1 MTSEEQ
7 RVERT
12 LVLPSPP
19 EEVWA
24 ALTQPDRLGAWFD
37 EDTTVAE
44 LELRPGGRARF
55 VTEGVERRALVEA
68 VDPPRQLS
76 FRWLPDPG
84 HHPALS
90 MPRTRVE
97 FVLERVE
104 EGTRLTVVE
113 EPMFAVPREAL
124 A

>member
-1 MTSEEQ
+1 VTSEEQ

-68 VDPPRQLS
+68 VDAPRRLS
-76 FRWLPDPG
+76 FRWLPDPRP
-84 HHPALS
+84 HPALS
-90 MPRTRVE
+90 MPRTRVAFE
-97 FVLERVE
+97 LEPVE

>member
-1 MTSEEQ
+1 MTAEEQ

-37 EDTTVAE
+37 EDTVVAE

-55 VTEGVERRALVEA
+55 VTEGVERRALIEA
-68 VDPPRQLS
+68 VDPARRLS
-76 FRWLPDPG
+76 FRWLPDPRQ
-84 HHPALS
+84 HPALS
-90 MPRTRVE
+90 MPRTRVTFE
-97 FVLERVE
+97 LEPVD

-113 EPMFAVPREAL
+113 EPMFAIPREAL